1 MLSAQMKGK
10 AVIVTGANAGI
21 GKAAALKLA
30 ELGAHVVMVTR
41 DAARGQAAQQEIITT
56 SGNTRVDLLL
66 ADLSSQQSIRQL
78 AASIH
83 QGYERIDVLLNN
95 AGGVFGERR
104 LTVDG
109 LEQTFALNHLGY
121 FLLTHLLM
129 DMLKH
134 SAPARIINVSSRAHT
149 GGHINF
155 DDLQSEKNYRAF
167 AVYSQSKLANVLFT
181 YELARRLV
189 GTNVTANCL
198 HPGFVNTRFGR
209 DGDLSGILGHLLGI
223 ISPLIARTPERG
235 ADTAVYLASAPDL
248 EHVTGKYYDTRKDTR
263 SSAES
268 YDQEMAKRLW
278 AVSEQLVALGEK
290 HEA

>member
-56 SGNTRVDLLL
+56 SGNTRVDRLL

-134 SAPARIINVSSRAHT
+134 SAPARIINVSSRAHM

-155 DDLQSEKNYRAF
+155 DDLQNEKNYRSF
-167 AVYSQSKLANVLFT
+167 AAYSQSKLANVLFT
-181 YELARRLV
+181 YELARQLV

-209 DGDLSGILGHLLGI
+209 DGDLSGLLGHLLGI

-248 EHVTGKYYDTRKDTR
+248 EHVTGKYYDTRKDTH

-268 YDQEMAKRLW
+268 YDQEVAKRLW